1 MNKFFI
7 PQSLIVAI
15 LLGLGGQVAANAQS
29 KVIKEV
35 PARMIASLE
44 GQDLYREFCAVCH
57 GVDAKGAGP
66 AASALKKTPTDL
78 TLLARKNK
86 GKYPT
91 LAVQVSI
98 KAGNGVI
105 EHGTGDMPIWGKIF
119 SETGQ
124 QRDLGEMR
132 VLALVKYIEQI
143 QAK

>member
-1 MNKFFI
+1 MKTSFI
-7 PQSLIVAI
+7 PQSLILAI
-15 LLGLGGQVAANAQS
+15 FLGLGGQVAASAQS

-35 PARMIASLE
+35 PARMIDSLE
-44 GQDLYREFCAVCH
+44 GKDLYREYCAVCH

-91 LAVQVSI
+91 LAVQSTL
-98 KAGNGVI
+98 KGHGNII
-105 EHGTGDMPIWGKIF
+105 EHGTGDMPMWGPIF
-119 SETGQ
+119 SQTGQ
-124 QRDLGEMR
+124 QRDLGDMR
-132 VLALVKYIEQI
+132 VMALIKYIEQI